1 MAYEETS
8 HHRIL
13 TIDTG
18 TAHHTPTPRPSP
30 APLLQVAPP
39 PDLGRCQAVHTAGP
53 LRGRTV
59 GGMQSPL
66 SLLTFVF
73 TSIDPPYTPALTPI
87 LCQDAELLCKPE
99 GGGRDHSSTKG
110 RGYVNRSGGA
120 AGCKARPSLFSPALS
135 RLLLIGQMFKVRDPA
150 HKALS
155 GACEGGDRRTL
166 RFQKA

>member
-8 HHRIL
+8 HHRTL

-18 TAHHTPTPRPSP
+18 TAPHTPTPRPSP

-39 PDLGRCQAVHTAGP
+39 PDLGLCQAVHTAGP

-59 GGMQSPL
+59 GEMQSPL

-87 LCQDAELLCKPE
+87 LYQD
-99 GGGRDHSSTKG
+99 GGRDHSSTKG
-110 RGYVNRSGGA
+110 RGCVNRSGGA
-120 AGCKARPSLFSPALS
+120 VGCQVRPSLFSPALS
-135 RLLLIGQMFKVRDPA
+135 RLLLIGQMFKARDPA